1 VNMKEEVYE
10 IGGLA
15 MGQVLGQVLLSHVRG
30 GPLETYIQT
39 SSTNG
44 ELVVQ
49 NLSGDEKE
57 SVSASVAIS
66 VDEHFFSLFINLRRI
81 VSDRVMSEC
90 IIFHL
95 NI

>member
-1 VNMKEEVYE
+1 M
-10 IGGLA
+10 
-15 MGQVLGQVLLSHVRG
+15 
-30 GPLETYIQT
+30 
-39 SSTNG
+39 
-44 ELVVQ
+44 Q

-66 VDEHFFSLFINLRRI
+66 VDEHFFSLFLNLRRI